1 MLNRKKNFIA
11 LAYLIFTAG
20 LVWTVY
26 TTSFKANLTSLSR
39 TGEVR
44 LAQAEDRL
52 LGQLEAFRELANF
65 LARHPSVKAAAYGG
79 SNPVVINELLLK
91 SALTTGADSVY
102 LLNRFGVVVAS
113 SNYEEEFSFIGWDY
127 SRRPDVVSAS
137 NGRLG
142 VHHGIEP
149 ADQTRDFFYTR
160 GVLTNGVK
168 PSGYLVV
175 KVNAALLEFN
185 WRIDENVVAFVD
197 TDGVFFLANR
207 SGLILRHEDST
218 KETRYPKAALR
229 DFYQYAVQTLGP
241 YEIWSFNAGLEV
253 PREALIADR
262 SIPLIDMTARI
273 FLDASEAKNPA
284 MLRAAL
290 AAAIMVIF
298 GLFLL
303 VVFQTR
309 QRIIDQLAME
319 EAANLRLEARVTE
332 RTQQLEHAQGE
343 LIQASK
349 LTALGQMSAGISHEL
364 NQPLATIQNYAENGK
379 KLLNRGRTEDAL
391 ENLSRISE
399 QSTRMGRIIKNLRSF
414 ARKESEPLNP
424 LDILDVIA
432 SSIGLAEQRISDAGI
447 TVKQTG
453 FTEPVLVRVGQVRLQ
468 QVVVNLL
475 SNAIDAVADRAQKV
489 ITIDL
494 SQDPSQVFVK
504 ISDTGSGL
512 NDIERVFEPFYTT
525 KEIGASKGLG
535 LGLSISYGIIGSF
548 GGDLKARNL
557 ENGGAEFTIILP
569 KYTTGDTQ

>member
-1 MLNRKKNFIA
+1 M
-11 LAYLIFTAG
+11 FTAG

-65 LARHPSVKAAAYGG
+65 LARHPSVKAAAYGR

-113 SNYEEEFSFIGWDY
+113 SNYEDKFSFIGWDY

-137 NGRLG
+137 TGRLG

-207 SGLILRHEDST
+207 SGLILRREDST
-218 KETRYPKAALR
+218 KETRYPKSALR

-332 RTQQLEHAQGE
+332 RTRQLEHAQGE

-379 KLLNRGRTEDAL
+379 KLLDRGRTEDAL

-453 FTEPVLVRVGQVRLQ
+453 FTKPVLVRVGQVRLQ